1 MGDYM
6 NTISK
11 ACQDAIN
18 SIREAEE
25 RVRPY
30 SRTTISN
37 INFAFSRYPRVAAHA
52 IRLVTSSNVDMRDLS
67 IAFDNEL
74 VDHVYDDDL
83 NHLGTTLKTSED
95 LTIKIITK
103 MFDLSVKYS
112 AFRVKWNYDIPEW
125 ALESDENFALFNDAF
140 NFNNTDTIE
149 QLKARGCK

>member
-1 MGDYM
+1 M

-25 RVRPY
+25 RVIPY

-37 INFAFSRYPRVAAHA
+37 INRSFGRYPRIAAHA
-52 IRLVTSSNVDMRDLS
+52 IRLVTSVNEDMRDLS

-74 VDHVYDDDL
+74 VDHIYDNDVH
-83 NHLGTTLKTSED
+83 HLGATLKASED
-95 LTIKIITK
+95 LTIIIISK
-103 MFDLSVKYS
+103 MFNLSLKYS
-112 AFRVKWNYDIPEW
+112 AFRVKWNYDIPDW
-125 ALESDENFALFNDAF
+125 ALESHANFMLFDEAF
-140 NFNNTDTIE
+140 NFDNTDTIE